1 MALTRR
7 QKEALDYI
15 AAFLRDNGYGPS
27 FAEIAAGLGLASI
40 STVHKH
46 LTALE
51 SKGYL
56 VRGFHRSRAL
66 DLGPRYYEERRAGAQ
81 NQPAAEPSSPPE
93 APLLGAI
100 AAGRPIETY
109 ADPDTLSFAPFCG
122 VDGVYALRVQ
132 GESMIE
138 DHILEG
144 DYVLVEKVSPEQVRD
159 GEIVVALVDGEET
172 TLKRF
177 YRESKGMA
185 RLQPAN
191 SKMDPILLPLAELS
205 IQGRVLA
212 VHRRYR

>member
-7 QKEALDYI
+7 QKEALDFI
-15 AAFLRDNGYGPS
+15 DEFIRDNGYSPS
-27 FAEIAAGLGLASI
+27 FGEIAEGLGLASI
-40 STVHKH
+40 ATVHKH

-56 VRGFHRSRAL
+56 VRSFNQSRAL
-66 DLGPRYYEERRAGAQ
+66 DLGPRYYEERKARREEQ
-81 NQPAAEPSSPPE
+81 SAAEPPPPE
-93 APLLGAI
+93 TPLLGAI

-132 GESMIE
+132 GESMID
-138 DHILEG
+138 DHIMEG
-144 DYVLVEKVSPEQVRD
+144 DYVLVEKVNPEQVRS
-159 GEIVVALVDGEET
+159 GEIVVALVDGDET

-177 YRESKGMA
+177 YREPKEMA

-191 SKMDPILLPLAELS
+191 AEMDPIMVPLAQLS

-212 VHRRYR
+212 VHRQYR

>member
-7 QKEALDYI
+7 QKEALDFI
-15 AAFLRDNGYGPS
+15 DEFIRDNGYSPS
-27 FAEIAAGLGLASI
+27 FSEIAEGLGLASI
-40 STVHKH
+40 ATVHKH

-56 VRGFHRSRAL
+56 VRSFNQSRAL
-66 DLGPRYYEERRAGAQ
+66 DLGPRYFEERKARREDQA
-81 NQPAAEPSSPPE
+81 AAEPPPPE

-132 GESMIE
+132 GESMID
-138 DHILEG
+138 DHIMDG
-144 DYVLVEKVSPEQVRD
+144 DYVLVEKVNPEQVRS
-159 GEIVVALVDGEET
+159 GEIVVALVDGDET

-177 YRESKGMA
+177 YREANSMA

-191 SKMDPILLPLAELS
+191 AQMDPIMVPLSQLA

-212 VHRRYR
+212 VHRQYR

>member
-7 QKEALDYI
+7 QKEALDFI
-15 AAFLRDNGYGPS
+15 DEFIRDNGYSPS
-27 FAEIAAGLGLASI
+27 FGEIAEGLGLASI
-40 STVHKH
+40 ATVHKH

-56 VRGFHRSRAL
+56 VRSFNQSRAL
-66 DLGPRYYEERRAGAQ
+66 DLGPRYYEERKARREEQ
-81 NQPAAEPSSPPE
+81 AAVEPPPLPE
-93 APLLGAI
+93 TPLLGAI

-132 GESMIE
+132 GESMID
-138 DHILEG
+138 DHIMEG
-144 DYVLVEKVSPEQVRD
+144 DYVLVEKVNPEQVRS
-159 GEIVVALVDGEET
+159 GEIVVALVDGDET

-177 YRESKGMA
+177 YREPDAMA

-191 SKMDPILLPLAELS
+191 SQMDPIMVPLAQLS

-212 VHRRYR
+212 VHRQYR